1 MFMENNLSKN
11 RVLLTITIASFLTP
25 FMMSATN
32 IALPTI
38 QRDFAANA
46 VMLSWIA
53 TSYLLSTAVFLLPAG
68 KIADI
73 YGRKKFFMIGIIIFT
88 LASLL
93 SAFVPSIEWLIVM
106 RIFQGL
112 GGAITMTTAVAIL
125 TSVYPPQERG
135 KALGVNVSMVYI
147 ALASGPTIGGWLTA
161 QLGWR
166 SIFYMSAPLGLIT
179 ILLTLYYLKGE
190 WADARDEK
198 LDIFGSLIYAFSVI
212 AITYGFTLLPAP
224 AGIIFVLL
232 GMAGAAAFVRSQLK
246 AKYPVFNVRLF
257 KNNRVFAFS
266 NIAALINYGAT
277 AGITFLLSLYLQY
290 IKGMPPQT
298 AGLVLIIQPIIMAFI
313 APVAGNLSDRIEPRL
328 ISSLGMA
335 CTALGLFLMIFL
347 HYDTSLTYI
356 ITSLIVL
363 GIGFALFGP
372 PNTNAIMGS
381 VTRQY
386 YGIASGSV
394 ATMRLLG
401 QNFSMA
407 LATLIIT
414 LHLGSRQIAPA
425 TYELFLS
432 SSRVSFTIFTLLCLV
447 GIYFSYSRGHLHIS
461 SEAREDE
468 QSES

>member
-1 MFMENNLSKN
+1 MGNNLSKN
-11 RVLLTITIASFLTP
+11 QVLLTIAIASFLTP
-25 FMMSATN
+25 FMLSATN
-32 IALPTI
+32 IALPSI

-53 TSYLLSTAVFLLPAG
+53 TSYLLSTAVFLMPAG

-73 YGRKKFFMIGIIIFT
+73 YGRKKLFIIGILVFT

-93 SAFVPSIEWLIVM
+93 SAFVPTIDWLILM

-112 GGAITMTTAVAIL
+112 GGSIVMTTAVAIL

-147 ALASGPTIGGWLTA
+147 GLASGPTLGGLLTA
-161 QLGWR
+161 HLGWR

-179 ILLTLYYLKGE
+179 LLLTLYSLKGE
-190 WADARDEK
+190 WADAREEK
-198 LDIFGSLIYAFSVI
+198 LDIKGSLIYALSVI
-212 AITYGFTLLPAP
+212 AITYGLTLLPA
-224 AGIIFVLL
+224 ASGILYLL
-232 GMAGAAAFVRSQLK
+232 IGMLGGVAFVKSQLT

-277 AGITFLLSLYLQY
+277 AGVTFLLSLYLQY

-298 AGLVLIIQPIIMAFI
+298 AGLVLIVQPIIQAI
-313 APVAGNLSDRIEPRL
+313 LSPVAGNLSDKIEPRL

-335 CTALGLFLMIFL
+335 STSLGLFLLIFL
-347 HYDTSLTYI
+347 HSETPLPYI
-356 ITSLIVL
+356 ITALIVL
-363 GIGFALFGP
+363 GIGFALFGS

-381 VTRQY
+381 VSRQY

-394 ATMRLLG
+394 STMRLLG

-407 LATLIIT
+407 LATLMIT
-414 LHLGSRQIAPA
+414 LYIGRAQISPA
-425 TYELFLS
+425 TYELFLNS
-432 SSRVSFTIFTLLCLV
+432 SHITFSIFTLLCLV
-447 GIYFSYSRGHLHIS
+447 GIYFSYSRGKLHTG
-461 SEAREDE
+461 SEAVEGE
-468 QSES
+468 QSKP